1 MPVQQVAVR
10 EIGLDRELGGRSAVR
25 LSRPVGQEGAAGRRH
40 SAAVRRRQIVLGLGV
55 LAAIALL
62 AAIESGAATAWWVA
76 LCIIALGCAYLA
88 LVRRLGRVRI
98 EREFAAMFD
107 SSSVDLSRW
116 SDVRLASSPSHRAQG
131 PTTSSEPMRIMRE
144 LWALARFGLANLA
157 GWLLAPVVFALTLL
171 LGETPQDSTGQRWL
185 ANIKAAQA
193 RLADQSLR
201 TLAISAAT
209 TASVTAVGTVAA
221 VAGTATTA
229 SAASPPASI
238 GILAGPGLVNGPTST
253 YRVVAGDTLSAIA
266 ARFGT
271 TVASLAAI
279 NHLSNPN
286 LIFAGQVLTISGSA
300 GGGGTGNAGPAGT
313 GGSTATTRAPAASGT
328 TYRVVA
334 GDTLSAIAARFGTTA
349 ANLAAINHLANPN
362 LIFAGQV
369 LTISG
374 SAAGGG
380 TGNAGPAGTG
390 GSTATTRAPAASG
403 TTYRVVAGDTLS
415 AIAARFGT
423 TAANLAALN
432 HLANPNLIFAG
443 EVLTISGTSGQ
454 AAAPAPTSEPTPA
467 PRPAPTSAPLERG
480 GDGRPSCAGP
490 SRQALR
496 VRGGRAQQLRL
507 FRAGHVRVGA
517 GGRRPPPL
525 LGGAVRG
532 HRADLGQSVGAW

>member
-1 MPVQQVAVR
+1 VPVQQVAVR
-10 EIGLDRELGGRSAVR
+10 EIGLDRELGGSSAVQF
-25 LSRPVGQEGAAGRRH
+25 SRPAGRESAAGRRH

-62 AAIESGAATAWWVA
+62 AAIESEAPAAWWVA
-76 LCIIALGCAYLA
+76 LCIIGLGCAYLA

-116 SDVRLASSPSHRAQG
+116 SDVRLATSPSDRAQG
-131 PTTSSEPMRIMRE
+131 PTTTSEPMRIMRE
-144 LWALARFGLANLA
+144 VWALARFGLANLA
-157 GWLLAPVVFALTLL
+157 GWLLAPVVFALTLV

-185 ANIKAAQA
+185 ANLKAAQA

-221 VAGTATTA
+221 MAGTPTTA
-229 SAASPPASI
+229 SAASTPASI

-271 TVASLAAI
+271 TVANLAAI

-300 GGGGTGNAGPAGT
+300 GGGGPGNAGRAGN
-313 GGSTATTRAPAASGT
+313 GGSTATTSAPAASGT

-334 GDTLSAIAARFGTTA
+334 GDTLSAIAARFGTTV
-349 ANLAAINHLANPN
+349 ANLAAI
-362 LIFAGQV
+362 
-369 LTISG
+369 
-374 SAAGGG
+374 
-380 TGNAGPAGTG
+380 
-390 GSTATTRAPAASG
+390 
-403 TTYRVVAGDTLS
+403 
-415 AIAARFGT
+415 
-423 TAANLAALN
+423 N

-454 AAAPAPTSEPTPA
+454 AAAPAPTSELTPA
-467 PRPAPTSAPLERG
+467 PRPAPTSAPLSAAATAVRAALAQVGKPYVFG
-480 GDGRPSCAGP
+480 GAGP
-490 SRQALR
+490 NSFDCSGLVMYAWEQAGVALPHYSVAQYEDTERISASQLEPGDLLFYDNDDGAQPGHVTIYIGGGQVVTADQPGTAVRVEAVDWDGIPMGYGR
-496 VRGGRAQQLRL
+496 VR
-507 FRAGHVRVGA
+507 
-517 GGRRPPPL
+517 
-525 LGGAVRG
+525 
-532 HRADLGQSVGAW
+532 